1 MSNETPLLVIRAK
14 PTADAAGEFR
24 LWVLGAHLENAR
36 KIPGVDDVA
45 AGITPSGTWYVF
57 YTFASAEA
65 FQKALGSP
73 EAAYARGTWERWD
86 DLMEVPRTIEVWAPL
101 VPFSVGVRHN

>member
-1 MSNETPLLVIRAK
+1 MRPASFAFGYWERTSR
-14 PTADAAGEFR
+14 TRG
-24 LWVLGAHLENAR
+24 

-86 DLMEVPRTIEVWAPL
+86 DLMEVPRTIEGLGATRTILGWCATQL
-101 VPFSVGVRHN
+101 ALRNAK